1 MAKITIDVVVSLF
14 QLAYNGRVPHNQS
27 GLLRGYGE
35 TNETKNR
42 AITIAAAAAARARYR
57 RPLFRSARSLQQTKR
72 ASFWEPSSR
81 LQSGLGP
88 QTPRTSERIFYF
100 RDHPGR
106 RSRHSYQSLARSAL
120 CPALVPRVHPVS
132 RNVACGCAGQG
143 VRRWAP
149 LCAHRRIQSPRTRI
163 SLLQT
168 CPTLGRGKSR
178 TFSALGG
185 PRFDGVSPYHRSRTH
200 VRLAIS
206 VRRDALLRVQDSPRR
221 VPPE

>member
-1 MAKITIDVVVSLF
+1 MIYIEWLGCIEKINIDLVVSLF

-35 TNETKNR
+35 TNETNETKNR
-42 AITIAAAAAARARYR
+42 AITIAAPAAARARYR

-120 CPALVPRVHPVS
+120 RPALVPRVHSVS

-143 VRRWAP
+143 AR
-149 LCAHRRIQSPRTRI
+149 
-163 SLLQT
+163 
-168 CPTLGRGKSR
+168 
-178 TFSALGG
+178 
-185 PRFDGVSPYHRSRTH
+185 
-200 VRLAIS
+200 
-206 VRRDALLRVQDSPRR
+206 
-221 VPPE
+221 